1 MIKINKLRD
10 ELNNRTF
17 VELKEV
23 KIKKRNAEL
32 LEELKSYGVDIGA
45 VIDLALEKNKLE
57 KLVEDFR
64 KEMKENN
71 QNSTQNQENLSQ
83 NLNNTK
89 QNFH

>member
-32 LEELKSYGVDIGA
+32 LKELESYGVDIGA

-83 NLNNTK
+83 K
-89 QNFH
+89 NF

>member
-32 LEELKSYGVDIGA
+32 LKELESYGVDIGA

-71 QNSTQNQENLSQ
+71 QNLTQNQENLS
-83 NLNNTK
+83 
-89 QNFH
+89 

>member
-1 MIKINKLRD
+1 MIKINKLKD

-32 LEELKSYGVDIGA
+32 LKELESYGVDIGA

-89 QNFH
+89 